1 MQLFEKKKSKIDDKK
16 KYLLFSELYSLLSAG
31 LSFSRSFE
39 LLIKE
44 EIGESKETKILQQTY
59 DQILN
64 GSEFWRALGSSGGFT
79 NLDTGV
85 VRIGEET
92 GKLDQSLQFLSDYYR
107 KRNEQRHM
115 IIGALS
121 YPIVIVITALLVLF
135 FMITVVIPMF
145 EQVYARMGGH
155 LPGMTQFMIRLAS
168 HFPMICIG
176 AALIAIILTSIK
188 LWWGDTEQYRRIT
201 SHLLLRLPFVGSLL
215 RSHYQAQFCKL
226 LYLLVSSD
234 ISLLQSFEMLQSI
247 IRFYPYN
254 HSFRVIIKG
263 LTSGDSLSENMDK
276 FRDIYGNKLT
286 ALVRVGEE
294 TNCLSRM
301 FSNLSD
307 DITAELEHRLKRL
320 GSVLEPILIIGIG
333 AVVAFVLISMY
344 LPMFQLGQIIN

>member
-1 MQLFEKKKSKIDDKK
+1 MPLFEKKKNRIGDKK

-39 LLIKE
+39 LLIQE
-44 EIGESKETKILQQTY
+44 EEKSKEADILRQTY
-59 DQILN
+59 EQILN
-64 GSEFWRALGSSGGFT
+64 GREFWRALEASGGFT

-107 KRNEQRHM
+107 KRNEQRNM
-115 IIGALS
+115 LIGALS
-121 YPIVIVITALLVLF
+121 YPIVIVVTALLVLF

-155 LPGMTQFMIRLAS
+155 LPAMTQFMIRLAS
-168 HFPMICIG
+168 RFPTLCVVVAVLGI
-176 AALIAIILTSIK
+176 AAVAVK
-188 LWWGDTEQYRRIT
+188 LWWGTTDTYRRVT
-201 SHLLLRLPFVGSLL
+201 SRLLLRIPFVGSLL

-234 ISLLQSFEMLQSI
+234 VPLLPSFEMLQGI
-247 IRFYPYN
+247 IRFYPYAR
-254 HSFRVIIKG
+254 SFQVIIDG
-263 LTSGDSLSENMDK
+263 LTRGDSLSANIEK
-276 FRDIYGNKLT
+276 FRDIYGSKLI

-294 TNCLSRM
+294 TNCLPRM
-301 FSNLSD
+301 FANLST
-307 DITAELEHRLKRL
+307 DITADLEHRLKRL
-320 GSVLEPILIIGIG
+320 GSVLEPVLIIGIG

-344 LPMFQLGQIIN
+344 LPMFQLGQIIG